1 MKKVKFN
8 SKLSL
13 NKETVAN
20 LNNSELNNVKGG
32 ETNGVTV
39 CWAICDTK
47 ADCPTNSPCNPTNAL
62 WTCTCDTLKQ
72 CQ

>member
-20 LNNSELNNVKGG
+20 LNNSELNEAKGG
-32 ETNGVTV
+32 YSGYEPS
-39 CWAICDTK
+39 CWQACDTK
-47 ADCPTNSPCNPTNAL
+47 KQCPTRQEPSCWQA
-62 WTCTCDTLKQ
+62 CDSKAQ
-72 CQ
+72 CE